1 MCGYALA
8 RWGGFILPYTAAV
21 VVTPSPRCNAG
32 VCFVTKCEYVP
43 CSLTICRSLEFLCSK
58 HIVIEASVFHAVI
71 HIQAFLSTFFSTT
84 YPIPLCTPRG
94 TLGTPVSFA
103 LLVRCCGIEKYDRNI
118 GTGSSGRVTQVFALS
133 PTTRWVP
140 YFKEHKFVFLEP

>member
-1 MCGYALA
+1 VVLRAL
-8 RWGGFILPYTAAV
+8 ILPYTAAV
-21 VVTPSPRCNAG
+21 VVTRSPRCNAG

-43 CSLTICRSLEFLCSK
+43 CSLTICRSVYLSSSK
-58 HIVIEASVFHAVI
+58 LFCRGVGFHAVI
-71 HIQAFLSTFFSTT
+71 HIQAFLSTFFSTA

-133 PTTRWVP
+133 PSIEMTVP
-140 YFKEHKFVFLEP
+140 YFKEPK

>member
-84 YPIPLCTPRG
+84 YPIPYVPPGERLERLFLLLC
-94 TLGTPVSFA
+94 
-103 LLVRCCGIEKYDRNI
+103 
-118 GTGSSGRVTQVFALS
+118 LS
-133 PTTRWVP
+133 DAAASKKKTA
-140 YFKEHKFVFLEP
+140 